1 MKNIST
7 GTITAIISMCSVVVF
22 FVWGWLDT
30 YQHFWIVFIICG
42 IAIAAVS
49 MIRKDQEKAA
59 KGDSEE
65 EKRSSF
71 NTARQSA

>member
-7 GTITAIISMCSVVVF
+7 GTLAAIISMCSVVVF

-30 YQHFWIVFIICG
+30 YQHSWIVFMICG

-49 MIRKDQEKAA
+49 MIRKDKDKAA
-59 KGDSEE
+59 KADSEE
-65 EKRSSF
+65 ENKE
-71 NTARQSA
+71 